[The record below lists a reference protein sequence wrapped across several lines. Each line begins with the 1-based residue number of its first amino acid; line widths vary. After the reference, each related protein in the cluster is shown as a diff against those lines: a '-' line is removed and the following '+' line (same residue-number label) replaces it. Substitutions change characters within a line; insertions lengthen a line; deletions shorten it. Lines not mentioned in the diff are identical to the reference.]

1 MLLGSIGRVD
11 EEIDSLFGENW
22 DPLLLVL
29 LANETKVNRDTYTLM
44 KFMEPCHSGLKSEIT
59 ILIYGAISIAPL

>member
-44 KFMEPCHSGLKSEIT
+44 KFMLELCLTVG
-59 ILIYGAISIAPL
+59 

>member
-44 KFMEPCHSGLKSEIT
+44 KFMLEAMSHSGLKS
-59 ILIYGAISIAPL
+59 LLDNAPN